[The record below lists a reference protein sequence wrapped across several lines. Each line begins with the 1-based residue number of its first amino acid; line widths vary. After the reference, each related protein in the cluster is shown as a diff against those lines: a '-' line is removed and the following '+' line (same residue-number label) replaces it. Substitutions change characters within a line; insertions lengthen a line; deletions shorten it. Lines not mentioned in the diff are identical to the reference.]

1 MIGVRT
7 PFRVGL
13 VGGGS
18 DMRKFY
24 LKHPGCVVSTSIN
37 KYMHVIVHKSFDDKI
52 HLKYGQIES
61 TMSID
66 KIEHPL
72 IRSVLE
78 KFNLT
83 GVDITSVAD
92 VPPGTGLGS
101 SSSFMVS
108 ILHAI
113 YAYVGETV
121 SKERLAREA
130 CDIEIDL
137 LDGPLGKQDQ
147 YAAAYGGLNRITFH
161 SDEKVTVEPL
171 DLSPTA
177 YRDLEES
184 LVMFYIGGERDAR
197 IVLADQQK
205 NFSEDEEKFQD
216 MVKLTELANDFCNSL
231 VAGNIQDCGEILHQG
246 WLLKR
251 RQSQQISSPSIDRH
265 YDLAMKCGAWGGKLL
280 GAGGGGFMAFLCPP
294 EKQDDLH
301 SALSDLRPFPVR
313 FENQGTTLLF
323 EDE

>member
-18 DMRKFY
+18 DMRQLY

-113 YAYVGETV
+113 YA
-121 SKERLAREA
+121 
-130 CDIEIDL
+130 
-137 LDGPLGKQDQ
+137 
-147 YAAAYGGLNRITFH
+147 
-161 SDEKVTVEPL
+161 
-171 DLSPTA
+171 
-177 YRDLEES
+177 
-184 LVMFYIGGERDAR
+184 
-197 IVLADQQK
+197 
-205 NFSEDEEKFQD
+205 
-216 MVKLTELANDFCNSL
+216 
-231 VAGNIQDCGEILHQG
+231 
-246 WLLKR
+246 
-251 RQSQQISSPSIDRH
+251 
-265 YDLAMKCGAWGGKLL
+265 
-280 GAGGGGFMAFLCPP
+280 
-294 EKQDDLH
+294 
-301 SALSDLRPFPVR
+301 
-313 FENQGTTLLF
+313 
-323 EDE
+323 